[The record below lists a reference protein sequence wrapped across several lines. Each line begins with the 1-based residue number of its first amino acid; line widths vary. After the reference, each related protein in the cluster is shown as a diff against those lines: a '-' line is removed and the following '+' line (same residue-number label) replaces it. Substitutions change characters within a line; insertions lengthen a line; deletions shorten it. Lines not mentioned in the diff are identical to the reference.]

1 MRGAYSEIYLDDAMR
16 NMGEMVEYGEEAC
29 GLDQDL
35 LLRMFVRSGYADRWE
50 KGDPRVIC
58 GLSGTELCRRLL
70 EATYADR
77 GAEPAPLVRYD
88 TGEAYWRGFALA
100 YYQWRS
106 GRNFSEILAFIGGK
120 DLQRM
125 YPAYHT
131 ASEEKTA
138 DELEALFDAGDVIRS
153 NELILVCYIAVLR
166 NDRSA
171 VGFVMK
177 RDRVVRIFPL
187 DLVND
192 ETGLC
197 KLLNIEHMIPVKVS
211 EDNDVN
217 IFRRIS
223 DLFQSGLDIVN
234 TRSLHGRTMMIFI
247 RMLIPGHTCI
257 HKDQLVSALDQ
268 ICEIRKLVIF
278 IGNTLLLN
286 IFLY

>member
-88 TGEAYWRGFALA
+88 TGKAYWRGFALA

-106 GRNFSEILAFIGGK
+106 GRTFPEILAFIGGQ

-138 DELEALFDAGDVIRS
+138 DELEALLQRRGGISRLQMYRKRLGMSQLELAERSGVNLRTLQEYEVGRKDVRRAAAETVLSLAGALWCS
-153 NELILVCYIAVLR
+153 P
-166 NDRSA
+166 S
-171 VGFVMK
+171 
-177 RDRVVRIFPL
+177 
-187 DLVND
+187 DLVN
-192 ETGLC
+192 
-197 KLLNIEHMIPVKVS
+197 
-211 EDNDVN
+211 
-217 IFRRIS
+217 
-223 DLFQSGLDIVN
+223 
-234 TRSLHGRTMMIFI
+234 
-247 RMLIPGHTCI
+247 
-257 HKDQLVSALDQ
+257 
-268 ICEIRKLVIF
+268 
-278 IGNTLLLN
+278 
-286 IFLY
+286 

>member
-106 GRNFSEILAFIGGK
+106 GRTFPEILAFIGGK

-138 DELEALFDAGDVIRS
+138 DELEALLRRRGGKEPVVETSRIVMTHHDMFPDRLCHKSGDLPAGECLWSR
-153 NELILVCYIAVLR
+153 C
-166 NDRSA
+166 
-171 VGFVMK
+171 M
-177 RDRVVRIFPL
+177 
-187 DLVND
+187 
-192 ETGLC
+192 TGGQ
-197 KLLNIEHMIPVKVS
+197 N
-211 EDNDVN
+211 
-217 IFRRIS
+217 RR
-223 DLFQSGLDIVN
+223 
-234 TRSLHGRTMMIFI
+234 
-247 RMLIPGHTCI
+247 
-257 HKDQLVSALDQ
+257 
-268 ICEIRKLVIF
+268 
-278 IGNTLLLN
+278 
-286 IFLY
+286 